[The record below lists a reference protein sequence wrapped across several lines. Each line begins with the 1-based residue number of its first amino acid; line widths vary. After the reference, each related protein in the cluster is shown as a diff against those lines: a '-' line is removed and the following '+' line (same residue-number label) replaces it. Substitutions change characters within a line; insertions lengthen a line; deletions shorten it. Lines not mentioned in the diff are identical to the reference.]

1 MSQNS
6 NPRACGFLDDPA
18 DVVSAELQSHHVR
31 ALVGEPAVLPGYW
44 DFVAQVQG
52 IPDQG
57 RTSSCV
63 AQAFSTSFE
72 TRSHIIGAP
81 IERPSV
87 LAGYTGGRLVAAPKS
102 VLVDGGSNPLA
113 VLEAYR
119 KYGLVAESRFPFSED
134 RVNAP
139 LPLDVFQHGAD
150 ATLGGHY
157 RIGAGAGAGL
167 ELRRALFA
175 GYIPV
180 FAMSVDQRFFD
191 LEGGRVYMPSGGPKL
206 GRHMQAIVGYAPGK
220 FLIAGSWG
228 RGWAEDGFA
237 WIDERF
243 IESSECSS
251 FIVPTIIPTK
261 VS

>member
-1 MSQNS
+1 MSQGIT
-6 NPRACGFLDDPA
+6 RRCGFLPDA
-18 DVVSAELQSHHVR
+18 EELVSTELQSRHAR
-31 ALVGEPAVLPGYW
+31 ALIGEAAVLPGYW

-87 LAGYTGGRLVAAPKS
+87 LAGYTGGRLVAAPRAPM
-102 VLVDGGSNPLA
+102 VDAGSNPLA
-113 VLEAYR
+113 VLAAYEQ
-119 KYGLVAESRFPFSED
+119 YGLVAESRFPFSEEA
-134 RVNAP
+134 VNAP

-157 RIGAGAGAGL
+157 RIPAGAGVGL

-191 LEGGRVYMPSGGPKL
+191 LADGRAYMPSGGPKL
-206 GRHMQAIVGYAPGK
+206 GRHMQAIVGYAPGM

-228 RGWAEDGFA
+228 REWAEGGFA

-243 IESSECSS
+243 IESSEASS
-251 FIVPTIIPTK
+251 FIVPTIIPTQ